1 MAINDVQCAA
11 LLDTGSTVST
21 LSEAFYNQ
29 YLSDVELHSL
39 EEVINIE
46 CADGQ
51 LMPYLGYVCVD
62 LTPFG
67 IPSLS
72 KLNDCLFLVVQRAII
87 MHMYQCL

>member
-1 MAINDVQCAA
+1 MAINDVQCTA
-11 LLDTGSTVST
+11 LLDTGATVST

-51 LMPYLGYVCVD
+51 LMPLAMYV
-62 LTPFG
+62 L
-67 IPSLS
+67 I
-72 KLNDCLFLVVQRAII
+72 
-87 MHMYQCL
+87 

>member
-1 MAINDVQCAA
+1 MAINDVQCTA
-11 LLDTGSTVST
+11 LLDTGATVST